1 MTRTPGQHTKALHW
15 FCLWAGLIVV
25 CHAAAWLSGERGY
38 TLAESVER
46 GAARVESLG
55 VGEET
60 DDVIRKAIQ
69 TQHATLPFWT
79 AVAVIGDFVAEP
91 MGLVL
96 RAILV
101 ATLFASCA
109 ALVGRPVRFDAGLA
123 ACAALQGFW
132 VLGIAF
138 RIILGIALD
147 HREVETSATLFLPP
161 GEHWAVLWTAARQLD
176 AFALV
181 GWTALAVA
189 GWRRRQVNLFTAGF
203 VCLLLW
209 ALEAVIR
216 TALILVVGAGMR
228 LAPIV
233 PPK

>member
-1 MTRTPGQHTKALHW
+1 MTARRWLL
-15 FCLWAGLIVV
+15 LWAALVII
-25 CHAAAWLSGERGY
+25 CNAAAWLGGERGY
-38 TLAESVER
+38 SLAESVER

-55 VGEET
+55 VGELS

-91 MGLVL
+91 LSLVL

-123 ACAALQGFW
+123 ACAASQGFW

-138 RIILGIALD
+138 RVVLMFTLE
-147 HREVETSATLFLPP
+147 HREVETSATLLLPP
-161 GEHWAVLWTAARQLD
+161 GEQWVVLWTAARQLD

-203 VCLLLW
+203 ICLILW

-228 LAPIV
+228 LAPIL